1 MKSELS
7 AVSRRDTNK
16 LNASAIQ
23 QQHFVERLANKADA
37 SFSRKPKPFK
47 KVSKEKCNLS
57 ISPNRKGFKKI
68 PKIQLRCS
76 TTLTVLNQ
84 SLLADETSNDSAKFV
99 GDVSRS
105 ATGDGKPGRITKS
118 RSNQMRSPCSSSSPM
133 KIPKKGRGIVKRSPL
148 RSPHYSPMKDA
159 FEKHRRDTAAY
170 MKLQSSEIFY
180 LKVMI

>member
-7 AVSRRDTNK
+7 AVTRRDTNK

-37 SFSRKPKPFK
+37 SISIKAKSCK
-47 KVSKEKCNLS
+47 KASKVKCKLS
-57 ISPNRKGFKKI
+57 ISPNLKGFKNI

-84 SLLADETSNDSAKFV
+84 SLLADEPSNDSAEFIA
-99 GDVSRS
+99 DVSR
-105 ATGDGKPGRITKS
+105 TVMGDGKPGRITKS
-118 RSNQMRSPCSSSSPM
+118 RSNQMRSPCSSNSPM

-159 FEKHRRDTAAY
+159 FERHRRDTAAF
-170 MKLQSSEIFY
+170 MKLKSSEIFY
-180 LKVMI
+180 LKVMV